1 MPQNTYQA
9 STDTTSQS
17 THTPAC
23 HKSHKDVQ
31 RHSYHTPRFYQP
43 ALTQKSVIEG
53 SAWEVI
59 YNHISYFHK
68 VDLAYIELGCAVLW
82 VEASEIL
89 PILTRLKS
97 LGYETLSEMSAIDK
111 LALDESGTDKNA
123 GCFELFYQL
132 HALNSSFKDKRRI
145 RIKCAINEGEQVD
158 SIHSLFSLALWSERE
173 VYDMFGI
180 RFRNHTNLSRLLMPR
195 DWVGHPL
202 LRSYPLQGDEYA
214 SWYEV
219 DKIFGKEYREVIGA
233 EQRDSARIDESE
245 VRNFARI
252 DELGEQSDPLYIEA
266 SKSLFV
272 RNISKEKKEILS
284 KRK

>member
-1 MPQNTYQA
+1 MPQNTYEA
-9 STDTTSQS
+9 STNTTCQS
-17 THTPAC
+17 THASAC

-43 ALTQKSVIEG
+43 ALAPKSAIEG

-111 LALDESGTDKNA
+111 LALDEISTEKNS

-132 HALNSSFKDKRRI
+132 HALDSSFKDKRRI
-145 RIKCAINEGEQVD
+145 RIKCTIKEGEEVD

-180 RFRNHTNLSRLLMPR
+180 KFRNHPNLSRLLMPR

-245 VRNFARI
+245 ARNFARI
-252 DELGEQSDPLYIEA
+252 DELGKDSDPLYIEA

-272 RNISKEKKEILS
+272 RNISKEKKEILH